1 MAGQL
6 LARFAEAAARLH
18 DAATAVY
25 ALHLLAQQ
33 YGLPTLS
40 SFAHQM
46 HENLKSYALQLE
58 AERGQYVKNNGKV

>member
-18 DAATAVY
+18 DAATACY

-33 YGLPTLS
+33 YNLPTIS
-40 SFAHQM
+40 SFALSM
-46 HENLKSYALQLE
+46 HDNLKSYVLQLE
-58 AERGQYVKNNGKV
+58 AERGQYAKQNGKS